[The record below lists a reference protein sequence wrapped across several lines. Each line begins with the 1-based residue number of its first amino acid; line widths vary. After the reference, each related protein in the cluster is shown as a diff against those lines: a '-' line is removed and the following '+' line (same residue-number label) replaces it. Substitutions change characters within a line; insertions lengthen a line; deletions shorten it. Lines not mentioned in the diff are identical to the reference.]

1 MPKHLRDIVARLPDT
16 TPKNYDSLYGKR
28 KVEKVTL
35 GQNDDYY
42 IGNDDKG
49 AKKFVAKHEV
59 EVHDYPVQND
69 GDVPFKAGNIKP
81 VLSSDVDKQ
90 HGYQGYPAGE
100 DKKVY
105 EEVEQ
110 LDEKL
115 KVSDGVGAWIKDFQD
130 SDAPQFEGKS
140 KDERKKMALA
150 AYLEAKGKPKK
161 KKQ

>member
-1 MPKHLRDIVARLPDT
+1 MESPELSLAVLFAIAAGLLVAGIV
-16 TPKNYDSLYGKR
+16 
-28 KVEKVTL
+28 
-35 GQNDDYY
+35 
-42 IGNDDKG
+42 IGLLIGRRQSPASQKYR
-49 AKKFVAKHEV
+49 EV
-59 EVHDYPVQND
+59 ERKLDQ
-69 GDVPFKAGNIKP
+69 
-81 VLSSDVDKQ
+81 VLQ
-90 HGYQGYPAGE
+90 

-130 SDAPQFEGKS
+130 SDAPQFKGKS

-161 KKQ
+161 KKE